1 MNPVLLR
8 ALMPFISGF
17 FWMLSFF
24 LFLRGHNEPG
34 GGFIGAL
41 CFCLG
46 LLAFSFS
53 RKQPTEL
60 FIRARPY
67 ARLGVLGGLSLFL
80 LTLGLPLLFSGEP
93 LQAFWSNLQLP
104 VAGKLSSVLLFDTGV
119 YLIVISAIVFIFC
132 EVFAGEEHD

>member
-1 MNPVLLR
+1 
-8 ALMPFISGF
+8 MPFISGF

-53 RKQPTEL
+53 RKTPAEL
-60 FIRARPY
+60 FVRAQPY
-67 ARLGVLGGLSLFL
+67 ARLGVWVGISFFVF
-80 LTLGLPLLFSGEP
+80 TLAIPMFFAKDP
-93 LQAFWSNLQLP
+93 LQGFWSNLKIP

-119 YLIVISAIVFIFC
+119 FLIVVSSIVFVFC
-132 EVFAGEEHD
+132 QVFSGESHD

>member
-8 ALMPFISGF
+8 ALIPFIAGF

-46 LLAFSFS
+46 LLAFSFCVKKPS
-53 RKQPTEL
+53 EL
-60 FIRARPY
+60 FLKARPY
-67 ARLGVLGGLSLFL
+67 ARLGALIGLACFVISFL
-80 LTLGLPLLFSGEP
+80 SPVFLQKTPLEALWSE
-93 LQAFWSNLQLP
+93 LQIP
-104 VAGKLSSVLLFDTGV
+104 VAGKLSSVLIFDLGV
-119 YLIVISAIVFIFC
+119 YLVVISSIIFIFC
-132 EVFAGEEHD
+132 QVFAGEDYD